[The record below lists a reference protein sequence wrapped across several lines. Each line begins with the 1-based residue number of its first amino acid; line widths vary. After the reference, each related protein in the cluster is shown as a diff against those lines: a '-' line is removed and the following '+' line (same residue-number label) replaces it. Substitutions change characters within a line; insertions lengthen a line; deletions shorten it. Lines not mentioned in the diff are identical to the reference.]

1 MRHDHFTNEL
11 HDVAQEEAF
20 DLGFDSL
27 HGLAPDEVMMRRE
40 EENDETR
47 MANEE
52 WGMRAKAEC
61 LMSVIMA
68 VTFEAASVEV
78 IRDRVAV
85 IAAQN
90 APEMAPAKLWRG
102 QVEFAR
108 ARAAVARC
116 PAVAWEQEAGRI
128 LLALMTRRNWR
139 SREVGL
145 MALVFVYCYQSNK
158 ALRPKIA
165 QSFEAIGHAV
175 GLAAENVRSAI
186 CAAIQRGPYELEKR
200 MARASGEAFPAFK
213 FWFMKSA
220 HCKEALAEAMQGKQN
235 RHGRSEDAVEVD
247 IRQGIPVRAEFSALS
262 AEKLKEVLRR
272 KWEQAEMMR
281 LLGRDG
287 KQAGSQP
294 SDSGAVVHEARGLP
308 GGAEQGDEGEE
319 EPPAAECRNPNDE

>member
-20 DLGFDSL
+20 DLGFDAL
-27 HGLAPDEVMMRRE
+27 HGMSPDEVMMRRE

-85 IAAQN
+85 IAALN

-108 ARAAVARC
+108 ARAAMVRC
-116 PAVAWEQEAGRI
+116 PAVAWEPEAGRI
-128 LLALMTRRNWR
+128 MLALMTRKGW
-139 SREVGL
+139 SAREVGL
-145 MALVFVYCYQSNK
+145 RALCFVYCYQSNK

-165 QSFEAIGHAV
+165 QSFDAIGHAV
-175 GLAAENVRSAI
+175 GLAADNVRSAI
-186 CAAIQRGPYELEKR
+186 CAAIQRGPYEMEKR

-247 IRQGIPVRAEFSALS
+247 IRQGIPVKAEYACMS
-262 AEKLKEVLRR
+262 AEKLREVMRR
-272 KWEQAEMMR
+272 KWEQAEMVR
-281 LLGRDG
+281 LVGLTAVTGVTMISE
-287 KQAGSQP
+287 AG
-294 SDSGAVVHEARGLP
+294 
-308 GGAEQGDEGEE
+308 
-319 EPPAAECRNPNDE
+319 

>member
-40 EENDETR
+40 AEEEHGGTENG
-47 MANEE
+47 
-52 WGMRAKAEC
+52 GMGQNGGMDGSRAKAEC

-85 IAAQN
+85 IAALN

-102 QVEFAR
+102 QAEFAR
-108 ARAAVARC
+108 ARAAMVRC
-116 PAVAWEQEAGRI
+116 PAVAWEPEAGRI
-128 LLALMTRRNWR
+128 MLALMTRKGW
-139 SREVGL
+139 SAREVGL
-145 MALVFVYCYQSNK
+145 AALTWVYCYQSNK
-158 ALRPKIA
+158 ALRPVIA
-165 QSFEAIGHAV
+165 RSFEAIGHAV

-186 CAAIQRGPYELEKR
+186 CAAIQRGPYELEKW
-200 MARASGEAFPAFK
+200 MVWASGEAFPAFK

-220 HCKEALAEAMQGKQN
+220 HCKEALAEAMKGKQN
-235 RHGRSEDAVEVD
+235 RHGRDEEAVEVD
-247 IRQGIPVRAEFSALS
+247 IRQGIPVRAEFAGLS

-281 LLGRDG
+281 LLGREDVLEVTSMTG
-287 KQAGSQP
+287 VTGVTMISEHAAAKPRS
-294 SDSGAVVHEARGLP
+294 
-308 GGAEQGDEGEE
+308 
-319 EPPAAECRNPNDE
+319 EP

>member
-20 DLGFDSL
+20 NMGFDSL

-85 IAAQN
+85 IAALN

-108 ARAAVARC
+108 ARAAMARC
-116 PAVAWEQEAGRI
+116 PAVAWEPEAGRI
-128 LLALMTRRNWR
+128 MLALMTRKGW
-139 SREVGL
+139 SAREVGL
-145 MALVFVYCYQSNK
+145 RALCFVYAFQSRK
-158 ALRPKIA
+158 SARPALA
-165 QSFEAIGHAV
+165 ASLDAIGHAV
-175 GLAAENVRSAI
+175 GLKAENKRSAVS
-186 CAAIQRGPYELEKR
+186 AALKRTALELMQRMQRRDRSHAMAEL
-200 MARASGEAFPAFK
+200 
-213 FWFMKSA
+213 WFMKREG
-220 HCKEALAEAMQGKQN
+220 C
-235 RHGRSEDAVEVD
+235 
-247 IRQGIPVRAEFSALS
+247 RAALS
-262 AEKLKEVLRR
+262 KAMKGKRNRLRR
-272 KWEQAEMMR
+272 DHQTM
-281 LLGRDG
+281 G
-287 KQAGSQP
+287 
-294 SDSGAVVHEARGLP
+294 
-308 GGAEQGDEGEE
+308 QGDNQTDFR
-319 EPPAAECRNPNDE
+319 AR